1 MVNLIGTEDLVYKTD
16 SIEGSF
22 REVFGKLGVKIR
34 LLSYGWNN
42 VCIESLINSII
53 NPSIL

>member
-22 REVFGKLGVKIR
+22 REVFGKTGGENQAPQLWV
-34 LLSYGWNN
+34 
-42 VCIESLINSII
+42 E
-53 NPSIL
+53 